1 MPANPVKGC
10 DGRFIDCNDDSVN
23 WLNQCK
29 PSIGMTK
36 REEFAMAAMQGLCA
50 GNIEN
55 RGTYEDISIG
65 AVLLADLLLEEL
77 SK

>member
-1 MPANPVKGC
+1 MKNGSTPASPIEFKSAPNLSGNV
-10 DGRFIDCNDDSVN
+10 
-23 WLNQCK
+23 
-29 PSIGMTK
+29 SIEQWSGMTK